1 VVMVSTTACYIACP
15 LNDATFDSLE
25 KAAVVEDDPAFVR
38 FGDFLIV
45 GKMANPFSWRAPE
58 FAIVSGYQPACL
70 CVEYKHLVRW
80 HGFVCQC
87 AHSKGPQLLFTK

>member
-1 VVMVSTTACYIACP
+1 MVMVSTTACYIACP

-45 GKMANPFSWRAPE
+45 GKMANPFSWCALIQLR
-58 FAIVSGYQPACL
+58 S
-70 CVEYKHLVRW
+70 VRLNL
-80 HGFVCQC
+80 
-87 AHSKGPQLLFTK
+87 P